1 MAKDQDKKAAAQ
13 DKLELVQSADA
24 VKQDKKTV
32 RMPRRLRKEKGKEKT
47 RKSVKE
53 MISELK
59 KGHLAYPQGIHQL
72 QRMRFCV
79 CCRYG
84 SDRMADGPRL
94 RRAYQAA
101 YRSDYGTAF
110 AVQVSRGVAANE

>member
-47 RKSVKE
+47 RKSRKGNDLRAE
-53 MISELK
+53 

-72 QRMRFCV
+72 QRMRFV
-79 CCRYG
+79 FVAVMALIVWLMDLG
-84 SDRMADGPRL
+84 SAG
-94 RRAYQAA
+94 AYQACLPI
-101 YRSDYGTAF
+101 RLRDCLRCSS
-110 AVQVSRGVAANE
+110 SRGVAANE